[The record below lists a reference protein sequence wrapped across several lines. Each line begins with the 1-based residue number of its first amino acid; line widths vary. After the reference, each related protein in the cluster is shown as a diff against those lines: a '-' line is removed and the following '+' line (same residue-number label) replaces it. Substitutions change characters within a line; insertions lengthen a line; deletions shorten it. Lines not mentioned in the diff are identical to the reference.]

1 MKAKAEYLKDTCN
14 VLLLEAACAK
24 SRIRD
29 LSQAIYHY
37 MAAKNAR
44 VNISIAETSAVIAKA
59 VKEDS
64 AAMRT
69 IAIES
74 KRDSSAMKTIS
85 LLGMIFLPGTFVAA
99 IFSMPVFNWDEDGAT
114 FIGSGFKYYQCEK

>member
-1 MKAKAEYLKDTCN
+1 
-14 VLLLEAACAK
+14 
-24 SRIRD
+24 
-29 LSQAIYHY
+29 

-44 VNISIAETSAVIAKA
+44 ANISIAETSAIIAKA
-59 VKEDS
+59 SKEDI

-85 LLGMIFLPGTFVAA
+85 LLGMIFLPGTFVAVRP
-99 IFSMPVFNWDEDGAT
+99 FPVFHLVSLRRIAGYLLDACIQLG
-114 FIGSGFKYYQCEK
+114 